1 MIRFEPDTWRDALL
15 RPIAMVAPDSGVY
28 IEIMAPDF
36 RFAFA
41 LCLVGLLGVF
51 WAWRRRSAAPHR
63 PTGILLASVVVAF
76 IPWLITSGNGR
87 YFVAFLLAVGPLC
100 LALIYLLPMTRG
112 FRLTLALGLVAVQ
125 AFVVH
130 GTDALTSSWGM
141 TKWQEA
147 PYFQIKLPPDMQTQP
162 ATYITLS
169 SISYSLLAPLFP
181 ASSSWINIASAP
193 TDREKTL
200 EGRRTHDVLSAR
212 GPLILL
218 VPSIPEYAT
227 PQDLPDEQAIRSFN
241 LLLADHRIALSDPAQ
256 CRLIQSDSMS
266 SMPIFD
272 VRKKSGTALKKA
284 GFWACPVLY
293 PVAAPAARADIA
305 KSRFDAVFDKVETFC
320 PRFFRRGETTTKLIH
335 GGELRQYT
343 ESDMKVYVMDNGMV
357 FYQYRRTFSREPIGT
372 VDEVMSG
379 KVTVDCNKI
388 RGRSGLPWERGI

>member
-15 RPIAMVAPDSGVY
+15 RPIAMVAPDAGVY

-41 LCLVGLLGVF
+41 LLLVGLLGAF
-51 WAWRRRSAAPHR
+51 YALRRRSAAPCR
-63 PTGILLASVVVAF
+63 PTAILLSSVTVAF

-87 YFVAFLLAVGPLC
+87 YFVAFLIAVGPLC

-112 FRLTLALGLVAVQ
+112 FRLTLALGLVAMQ
-125 AFVVH
+125 AFVVY

-141 TKWQEA
+141 TKWREA
-147 PYFQIKLPPDMQTQP
+147 PYFQIKLPQDMETQP

-181 ASSSWINIASAP
+181 ESSSWINIASAP
-193 TDREKTL
+193 TDRKKTL
-200 EGRRTHDVLSAR
+200 EGRRTHAVLSAR

-227 PQDLPDEQAIRSFN
+227 PQGLPDDQAIRSLN
-241 LLLADHRIALSDPAQ
+241 LLLAGHLIHLSDPAQ
-256 CRLIQSDSMS
+256 CRVVQSDSMS
-266 SMPIFD
+266 SMSLEVI
-272 VRKKSGTALKKA
+272 KKNSDTLKKA
-284 GFWACPVLY
+284 GFWACSVLY
-293 PVAAPAARADIA
+293 PVASPETRTDIA
-305 KSRFDAVFDKVETFC
+305 KPRFDAVFDKVETFC
-320 PRFFRRGETTTKLIH
+320 PRFFRHGETTTKLIN

-357 FYQYRRTFSREPIGT
+357 FYQYRRTFSKEPIGT

-379 KVTVDCNKI
+379 KATVDCNKI

>member
-15 RPIAMVAPDSGVY
+15 RPIAMVAPDAGVY

-41 LCLVGLLGVF
+41 LCLIGLLGAL
-51 WAWRRRSAAPHR
+51 WTWRKRTTTPLR
-63 PTGILLASVVVAF
+63 PIAVLLATVAVAF
-76 IPWLITSGNGR
+76 VPWLITSGNGR
-87 YFVAFLLAVGPLC
+87 YFVAFLIVVGPLC

-112 FRLTLALGLVAVQ
+112 FRLTLALGLVALQ

-147 PYFQIKLPPDMQTQP
+147 PYFKIKLPQDMETLP

-181 ASSSWINIASAP
+181 ESSSWLNIASAP
-193 TDREKTL
+193 TDRKKTL
-200 EGRRTHDVLSAR
+200 EGRRTHAVLAAR

-227 PQDLPDEQAIRSFN
+227 PQGLPDDQAIRSLN
-241 LLLADHRIALSDPAQ
+241 LLLADHLIALSDPAQ

-266 SMPIFD
+266 SMSLFE
-272 VRKKSGTALKKA
+272 VREKSRNTLKA

-293 PVAAPAARADIA
+293 PVAAPEARADIA
-305 KSRFDAVFDKVETFC
+305 KRRFDAVFDKVETLC
-320 PRFFRRGETTTKLIH
+320 PRFFRPGETTTKLIN

-357 FYQYRRTFSREPIGT
+357 FYQYRRTFSAEPIGT

-379 KVTVDCNKI
+379 KATVDCNKV
-388 RGRSGLPWERGI
+388 RGRSGLPWEREI